1 MKLKNLDELQLIK
14 RGNVFKH
21 CLFTVIGLLMLY
33 VMALELD
40 IVFMS
45 QRNAL
50 VLIILFVVSL
60 FCIEMI
66 CCDIYP
72 LSEKRQKFLYFFEGI
87 FGTVI
92 VTVSIYEIVSGEAG
106 FIENEMLTDAGAGVI
121 MGGLFILILLAYIGK
136 SVYNKKIGELS

>member
-21 CLFTVIGLLMLY
+21 CLFTVIGLLLFY
-33 VMALELD
+33 VLTLELD

-50 VLIILFVVSL
+50 ILIILSVVAL

-66 CCDIYP
+66 CYDIYP

-87 FGTVI
+87 FGAVV
-92 VTVSIYEIVSGEAG
+92 VTVSIYEMVSGEAG
-106 FIENEMLTDAGAGVI
+106 FIENEMLTDEGAGVI